1 MSMSRTD
8 DVLKSH
14 GDKNNDSLA
23 VFHAARNMFLIA
35 SKEKRS
41 KYLSDL
47 ISDAKGNSRKLFTLV
62 MLCDKK
68 SGCELPACNSAAS
81 LANEF
86 GENFENKLNA
96 IRISIGVTEPLLIPV
111 RHGNGVN
118 LSTFTI
124 LSGDDVRKLIIQ
136 SKSTSCSLDPIPTSL
151 IKQYI
156 VDSYH
161 C

>member
-1 MSMSRTD
+1 
-8 DVLKSH
+8 
-14 GDKNNDSLA
+14 
-23 VFHAARNMFLIA
+23 MFLIA
-35 SKEKRS
+35 LKDKRS
-41 KYLSDL
+41 KYLSHL

-62 MLCDKK
+62 NMLCDNN

-81 LANEF
+81 LAKEF
-86 GENFENKLNA
+86 GEYFENKLNA

-118 LSTFTI
+118 LSTFTV